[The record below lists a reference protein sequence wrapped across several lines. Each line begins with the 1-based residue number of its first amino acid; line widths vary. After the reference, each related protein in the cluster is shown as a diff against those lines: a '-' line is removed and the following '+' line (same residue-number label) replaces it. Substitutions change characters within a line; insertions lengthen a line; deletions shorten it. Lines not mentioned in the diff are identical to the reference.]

1 MRHFATH
8 FFLNAF
14 ACLCLLGNGN
24 GEKASDHWAFQA
36 VADPE
41 PPRVRDQSWIR
52 NGIDSFILAKLES
65 KGIPTPDRAIK
76 GILERRLSFA
86 LVGLPPSML
95 DPQDSFLEQIE
106 ALLASAHYGERWGR
120 HWLDVVRYADS
131 NGLDENAAH
140 ANAWRYRDYVVR
152 SFNEDKPF
160 NRFITEQVAGDL
172 LPTEGNFSVRR
183 NNLVATGFLAV
194 GPKLLAEPDLV
205 KLEMDMIDEQI
216 DVLGRAFLGLTLGCA
231 RCHEHKFDPISTEE
245 YYALAG
251 IFKSTRTMES
261 LKRPAKWVENLL
273 ANSEELKLS
282 KKHQD
287 LVEAQNAVVVAYR
300 ERANQ
305 ELLASGKFSKFPK
318 KPEAHYPEPTRKEL
332 ENLEKTLKL
341 FNESSPKLD
350 FAMGVQEGNVTELP
364 VFIGGDPDVR
374 GEIQPRGFPA
384 LISIPEARVSG
395 IDGSGR
401 LELAAWLTSSRNPLA
416 ARVIVNRVWRWHFG
430 RGIVETTDNFGL
442 LGGKPTHPELLDW
455 LASRFI
461 EDGWS
466 IKALHRLILSS
477 ETWRMSSRP
486 HSIAL
491 KKDPENRLL
500 SRAPVRRLE
509 AELIRDSLLHLSG
522 ELDLALG
529 GSTWSYENRKLV
541 FNHTSEDNTNY
552 LTNRRSIYLPVIR
565 NNVFDLFQ
573 LFDFPNPNSMCGDRT
588 PTTTPQQALYLM
600 NSPLVRQA
608 ALGFSKKGFGFDPK
622 VRIHLLYNSAFHRD
636 AEPDEIRQSL
646 RFLKSFSSKSEPSDK
661 WHAFAQSL
669 ICSNEFLYLE

>member
-1 MRHFATH
+1 MH

-36 VADPE
+36 VSDPE
-41 PPRVRDQSWIR
+41 PPRARDQSWVR
-52 NGIDSFILAKLES
+52 NRIDHFILAKLES
-65 KGIPTPDRAIK
+65 KGIPAPERASK
-76 GILERRLSFA
+76 AILERRLSFA
-86 LVGLPPSML
+86 LVGLPPSMI
-95 DPQDSFLEQIE
+95 DPKDSFLEQVE
-106 ALLASAHYGERWGR
+106 ALLASPHYGERWGR

-160 NRFITEQVAGDL
+160 DRFITEQVAGDL
-172 LPTEGNFSVRR
+172 LPDNGDFSVRR
-183 NNLVATGFLAV
+183 NNLVATGFLAL

-216 DVLGRAFLGLTLGCA
+216 DVLGRAILGLTLGCA

-273 ANSEELKLS
+273 ANSEEQKLS

-305 ELLASGKFSKFPK
+305 ELLASGKFSKLPK

-332 ENLEKTLKL
+332 ENLEKTFKL

-364 VFIGGDPDVR
+364 VFVGGDPDVR

-384 LISIPEARVSG
+384 LISIPEARLSG

-477 ETWRMSSRP
+477 ETWRMSSRA

-541 FNHTSEDNTNY
+541 FNHTSEDGTNY

-573 LFDFPNPNSMCGDRT
+573 LFDFPNPNSMCGNRT

-608 ALGFSKKGFGFDPK
+608 ALGFSQKGFGSDPK
-622 VRIHLLYNSAFHRD
+622 VRIQLLYNSAFHRD

-646 RFLKSFSSKSEPSDK
+646 RFLESFSSKSEPSDK

>member
-1 MRHFATH
+1 MRHFAMH

-76 GILERRLSFA
+76 SILERRLSFS

-95 DPQDSFLEQIE
+95 DPQDSFLEQVE
-106 ALLASAHYGERWGR
+106 ALLASPHYGERWGR

-160 NRFITEQVAGDL
+160 DRFITEQVAGDL
-172 LPTEGNFSVRR
+172 LPDNGDFSVRR

-273 ANSEELKLS
+273 ANSEEQKLS

-305 ELLASGKFSKFPK
+305 ELLASGKFSKLPK

-364 VFIGGDPDVR
+364 VFVGGDPDVR

-384 LISIPEARVSG
+384 LISIPEARLSG

-486 HSIAL
+486 HSIAS

-565 NNVFDLFQ
+565 NNVYDLFQ

-608 ALGFSKKGFGFDPK
+608 ALGFSQKGFGSDPK

-646 RFLKSFSSKSEPSDK
+646 RFLESFSSKSEPSDK

>member
-14 ACLCLLGNGN
+14 ACLCLPGNGN

-36 VADPE
+36 VSDPE
-41 PPRVRDQSWIR
+41 PPRVRDQSWVR
-52 NGIDSFILAKLES
+52 NGIDHFILAKLES
-65 KGIPTPDRAIK
+65 NGIPTPDRASK
-76 GILERRLSFA
+76 AILERRLSFA
-86 LVGLPPSML
+86 LVGLPPAML
-95 DPQDSFLEQIE
+95 DPKDSFLEQVE
-106 ALLASAHYGERWGR
+106 ELLASPHYGERWGR

-160 NRFITEQVAGDL
+160 DRFITEQVAGDL
-172 LPTEGNFSVRR
+172 LSTDGNFSVRR
-183 NNLVATGFLAV
+183 NNLVATGFLAL

-216 DVLGRAFLGLTLGCA
+216 DVLGRAVLGLTLGCA
-231 RCHEHKFDPISTEE
+231 RCHEHKFDPVSTEE

-273 ANSEELKLS
+273 ANSEEQKLS

-287 LVEAQNAVVVAYR
+287 LIDAQNAVVVAYR

-305 ELLASGKFSKFPK
+305 NLLASGKFSKLPK
-318 KPEAHYPEPTRKEL
+318 TPKAHYSEQTRKEL
-332 ENLEKTLKL
+332 EKLENILKQ
-341 FNESSPKLD
+341 FNDSAPQLD
-350 FAMGVQEGNVTELP
+350 YAMGVVEGNVTELP
-364 VFIGGDPDVR
+364 VFLGGDPDAL
-374 GEIQPRGFPA
+374 GEIQSRGFPA
-384 LISIPEARVSG
+384 LFAAPETKILDSG
-395 IDGSGR
+395 GSGR
-401 LELAAWLTSSRNPLA
+401 LELAAWLTSSRNPLI
-416 ARVIVNRVWRWHFG
+416 ARVIVNRIWRWHFG

-442 LGGKPTHPELLDW
+442 LGAKPTHPELLDW

-461 EDGWS
+461 EEEWS

-477 ETWRMSSRP
+477 ETWRMSSRA
-486 HSIAL
+486 HSIASE
-491 KKDPENRLL
+491 KDPENRLL
-500 SRAPVRRLE
+500 SCAPVRRLE
-509 AELIRDSLLHLSG
+509 AELIRDSLLYLSG

-565 NNVFDLFQ
+565 NNVYDLFE
-573 LFDFPNPNSMCGDRT
+573 LFDFPNPNAMSGDRT
-588 PTTTPQQALYLM
+588 PSSTPQQALYLM
-600 NSPLVRQA
+600 NSPLVQQA
-608 ALGFSKKGFGFDPK
+608 ALDFSKKGFGTDPK
-622 VRIHLLYNSAFHRD
+622 VRIHLMYQSAFHRD
-636 AEPDEIRQSL
+636 PDVDEIRQAL
-646 RFLKSFSSKSEPSDK
+646 RFVDTFPSTSEPLDK
-661 WHAFAQSL
+661 WQAFAQSL
-669 ICSNEFLYLE
+669 ICSNEFLFLQ

>member
-1 MRHFATH
+1 MRGLSTH
-8 FFLNAF
+8 FFVHAF
-14 ACLCLLGNGN
+14 ACFCLLGNGN

-41 PPRVRDQSWIR
+41 LPRVMDQTWIR
-52 NGIDSFILAKLES
+52 NGIDSFILAKLER

-76 GILERRLSFA
+76 SILERRLSFT
-86 LVGLPPSML
+86 LLGLPPSML
-95 DPQDSFLEQIE
+95 DPKDSLLEQLE
-106 ALLASAHYGERWGR
+106 ELLASPHYGERWGR

-160 NRFITEQVAGDL
+160 DRFITEQVAGDL
-172 LPTEGNFSVRR
+172 IPWNDDFSVRR
-183 NNLVATGFLAV
+183 SNLVATGFLSL
-194 GPKLLAEPDLV
+194 GPKLLAEPDPV

-216 DVLGRAFLGLTLGCA
+216 DVIGRAFLGLTLGCA
-231 RCHEHKFDPISTEE
+231 RCHDHFFDPVSTEE

-261 LKRPAKWVENLL
+261 FKRPAKWVENLL
-273 ANSEELKLS
+273 ANSEEQQLS

-305 ELLASGKFSKFPK
+305 ELLASGKFNKLPK
-318 KPEAHYPEPTRKEL
+318 KPEAHYPEPTRKIL
-332 ENLEKTLKL
+332 ENLEKTLKH
-341 FNESSPKLD
+341 FNGSSPQLD
-350 FAMGVQEGNVTELP
+350 FAMGVQEGNVTELH
-364 VFIGGDPDVR
+364 VFVGGDPETR

-384 LISIPEARVSG
+384 MFAAYEATNFHSG
-395 IDGSGR
+395 GSGR
-401 LELAAWLTSSRNPLA
+401 LELAAWLNSSRNPLT

-442 LGGKPTHPELLDW
+442 LGGKPTHPEMLDW

-461 EDGWS
+461 EEGWS

-477 ETWRMSSRP
+477 ETWRMSSGP
-486 HSIAL
+486 HSIASE
-491 KKDPENRLL
+491 KDPDNRLF
-500 SRAPVRRLE
+500 SRSPVRRLE

-529 GSTWSYENRKLV
+529 GSTWSHENRKLV

-552 LTNRRSIYLPVIR
+552 VTNRRSIYLPVIR
-565 NNVFDLFQ
+565 NNVYDLFQ

-608 ALGFSKKGFGFDPK
+608 ALGFSQKGFGSDPK
-622 VRIHLLYNSAFHRD
+622 VRIQLLYNSAFHRD
-636 AEPDEIRQSL
+636 AEPHEIRQSL
-646 RFLKSFSSKSEPSDK
+646 RFLESFSSKSEPSDK

>member
-1 MRHFATH
+1 MH

-24 GEKASDHWAFQA
+24 GEKASDHWAFQT
-36 VADPE
+36 VSDPE

-65 KGIPTPDRAIK
+65 KGIPTPDRASK
-76 GILERRLSFA
+76 SILERRLSFA
-86 LVGLPPSML
+86 LVGLPPSTL
-95 DPQDSFLEQIE
+95 DPQDSFLEQVE
-106 ALLASAHYGERWGR
+106 ALLVSPHYGERWGR

-160 NRFITEQVAGDL
+160 DRFITEQVAGDL
-172 LPTEGNFSVRR
+172 LPDNGDFSVRR
-183 NNLVATGFLAV
+183 NNLVATGFLAL

-231 RCHEHKFDPISTEE
+231 RCHEHKFDPVSTEE

-273 ANSEELKLS
+273 ANSEEQKLS

-305 ELLASGKFSKFPK
+305 ELLASGKFSKLPK
-318 KPEAHYPEPTRKEL
+318 NPEAHYPEPTRKEL

-364 VFIGGDPDVR
+364 VFVGGDPEVH

-384 LISIPEARVSG
+384 LISIPEARVPDYG
-395 IDGSGR
+395 GSGR
-401 LELAAWLTSSRNPLA
+401 LELAAWLTSSRNPLT
-416 ARVIVNRVWRWHFG
+416 ARVIVNRLWHHHFG
-430 RGIVETTDNFGL
+430 RGIVESVNDFGFQ
-442 LGGKPTHPELLDW
+442 GSKPTHPALLDY
-455 LASRFI
+455 LAHDLI
-461 EDGWS
+461 ENGWTL
-466 IKALHRLILSS
+466 KRLHKKIMMTAAYQMGSTES
-477 ETWRMSSRP
+477 EANNT
-486 HSIAL
+486 L
-491 KKDPENRLL
+491 DPSNSYWWKR
-500 SRAPVRRLE
+500 SPRRLE
-509 AELIRDSLLHLSG
+509 AEVLRDNALAVSG
-522 ELDLALG
+522 MIDRRMYGAGTLDQG
-529 GSTWSYENRKLV
+529 MK
-541 FNHTSEDNTNY
+541 
-552 LTNRRSIYLPVIR
+552 RRSIYFSVKRSKLIPMM
-565 NNVFDLFQ
+565 Q
-573 LFDFPNPNSMCGDRT
+573 LFDWPDTMTSQGRRAI
-588 PTTTPQQALYLM
+588 TTTPSQALVFI
-600 NSPLVRQA
+600 NSPQIREMA
-608 ALGFSKKGFGFDPK
+608 AHFAKIVLGSSDPVGSAVYRAHGALPSPERRAQLKKFLRKQTASYGGREEPAMIDLC
-622 VRIHLLYNSAFHRD
+622 HALLA
-636 AEPDEIRQSL
+636 
-646 RFLKSFSSKSEPSDK
+646 
-661 WHAFAQSL
+661 
-669 ICSNEFLYLE
+669 SNEMIYVE

>member
-8 FFLNAF
+8 FFVHTF

-36 VADPE
+36 VSDPE
-41 PPRVRDQSWIR
+41 LPRVRDQSWIR

-65 KGIPTPDRAIK
+65 KGIPTPDRAGK
-76 GILERRLSFA
+76 SILERRLSFA
-86 LVGLPPSML
+86 LVGLPPSIL
-95 DPQDSFLEQIE
+95 DPQDSFLEQLE
-106 ALLASAHYGERWGR
+106 ALLASPHYGERWGR

-160 NRFITEQVAGDL
+160 DRFITEQVAGDL
-172 LPTEGNFSVRR
+172 LPDNGDFSVRR

-273 ANSEELKLS
+273 ANSEEQKLS

-287 LVEAQNAVVVAYR
+287 LIEAQNAVVVAYR

-305 ELLASGKFSKFPK
+305 ELLASGKFSKLPK
-318 KPEAHYPEPTRKEL
+318 KTEAHYPEPTRKEL

-364 VFIGGDPDVR
+364 VFVGGDPDAL
-374 GEIQPRGFPA
+374 GEIQSRGFPA
-384 LISIPEARVSG
+384 LISIPEARVPG
-395 IDGSGR
+395 IDESGR
-401 LELAAWLTSSRNPLA
+401 LELAAWLTSSRNSLI
-416 ARVIVNRVWRWHFG
+416 ARVMVNRIWRWHFG
-430 RGIVETTDNFGL
+430 WGIVETTDNFGL
-442 LGGKPTHPELLDW
+442 LGSKPTHPELLDW

-486 HSIAL
+486 HSIASE
-491 KKDPENRLL
+491 KDPENRLL

-565 NNVFDLFQ
+565 NNVYDLFQ

-608 ALGFSKKGFGFDPK
+608 AFGFSQKGFGSDPK

>member
-1 MRHFATH
+1 MRGLTTH

-14 ACLCLLGNGN
+14 ACLCLSGNGN

-36 VADPE
+36 ISDPE

-65 KGIPTPDRAIK
+65 KGIPTPDRASK
-76 GILERRLSFA
+76 AILERRLSFA

-95 DPQDSFLEQIE
+95 DPKDSFLEQVE
-106 ALLASAHYGERWGR
+106 ELLASPHYGERWGR

-160 NRFITEQVAGDL
+160 DRFITEQVAGDL
-172 LPTEGNFSVRR
+172 LPDNGDFSVRR

-216 DVLGRAFLGLTLGCA
+216 DVLGRAILGLTLGCA

-273 ANSEELKLS
+273 ANSDEQKLS
-282 KKHQD
+282 QKHQD
-287 LVEAQNAVVVAYR
+287 LVEAQNVVVVAYR

-305 ELLASGKFSKFPK
+305 ALLTSGKFSKLPK

-332 ENLEKTLKL
+332 ENLEKTLKQ

-350 FAMGVQEGNVTELP
+350 FAMGVKEGNITELP
-364 VFIGGDPDVR
+364 VFVGGDPAVR
-374 GEIQPRGFPA
+374 GEIQARGFPA
-384 LISIPEARVSG
+384 LFAAPETKILDSG
-395 IDGSGR
+395 VSGR

-430 RGIVETTDNFGL
+430 RGIVETTDNFGM

-461 EDGWS
+461 EEGWS

-477 ETWRMSSRP
+477 ETWRMSSIA
-486 HSIAL
+486 HSIASG
-491 KKDPENRLL
+491 KDLENRLL

-522 ELDLALG
+522 ELDHSLG

-565 NNVFDLFQ
+565 NNVYDLFE
-573 LFDFPNPNSMCGDRT
+573 LFDFPNPNSMNGDRT
-588 PTTTPQQALYLM
+588 PSITPQQALYLM
-600 NSPLVRQA
+600 NSPFAQKAVVQ
-608 ALGFSKKGFGFDPK
+608 FSR
-622 VRIHLLYNSAFHRD
+622 RIVDSDSSIRIRRFYQFAFHRD
-636 AEPDEIRQSL
+636 PEVDEIGRAL
-646 RFLKSFSSKSEPSDK
+646 RFVETFPSTSEPLDK

-669 ICSNEFLYLE
+669 ICSNEFLYLQ

>member
-1 MRHFATH
+1 MKFAAIHFL
-8 FFLNAF
+8 LNLLAG
-14 ACLCLLGNGN
+14 LCLLGNGN
-24 GEKASDHWAFQA
+24 GEEAKEHWAFETIS
-36 VADPE
+36 DPE
-41 PPRVRDQSWIR
+41 LPRVRDRSWIR
-52 NGIDSFILAKLES
+52 NGIDHFILAKLES
-65 KGIPTPDRAIK
+65 KGIPTPVRASK
-76 GILERRLSFA
+76 AILERRLSFA
-86 LVGLPPSML
+86 LVGLPPSIL
-95 DPQDSFLEQIE
+95 AHKDSFLEQVE
-106 ALLASAHYGERWGR
+106 ELLASPHYGERWGR

-160 NRFITEQVAGDL
+160 DRFITEQLAGDL
-172 LPTEGNFSVRR
+172 LPDSGEFSVRR
-183 NNLVATGFLAV
+183 NNLVATGFLAL

-273 ANSEELKLS
+273 ANSEERKLA
-282 KKHQD
+282 KKHRI
-287 LVEAQNAVVVAYR
+287 LVDAQNEVIVAYR

-305 ELLASGKFSKFPK
+305 NLLASGKFSKLPTPPK
-318 KPEAHYPEPTRKEL
+318 AHYSEQTRKEL
-332 ENLEKTLKL
+332 EKLENILKQ
-341 FNESSPKLD
+341 FNDSAPQLD
-350 FAMGVQEGNVTELP
+350 YAMGVKEGNVTELP
-364 VFIGGDPDVR
+364 VFVGGDPDVR
-374 GEIQPRGFPA
+374 GEIQARGFPA
-384 LISIPEARVSG
+384 LFAAPETKILDSG
-395 IDGSGR
+395 GSGR
-401 LELAAWLTSSRNPLA
+401 LELATWLTSSRNPLA
-416 ARVIVNRVWRWHFG
+416 ARVIVNRLWRWHFG

-442 LGGKPTHPELLDW
+442 LGAKPTHPELLDW
-455 LASRFI
+455 LASRLI
-461 EDGWS
+461 EEGWS

-477 ETWRMSSRP
+477 ETWQMSSRAY
-486 HSIAL
+486 SIASE
-491 KKDPENRLL
+491 KDTENRLL
-500 SRAPVRRLE
+500 SRAPIRRLE
-509 AELIRDSLLHLSG
+509 AEVIRDSLLYLSG

-565 NNVFDLFQ
+565 NNVYDLFE
-573 LFDFPNPNSMCGDRT
+573 LFDFPNPNAMSGDRT
-588 PTTTPQQALYLM
+588 PSSTPQQALYLM
-600 NSPLVRQA
+600 NSPFVQQA
-608 ALGFSKKGFGFDPK
+608 VLKLSR
-622 VRIHLLYNSAFHRD
+622 RIRDSDSTTRIRRFYQSAFHRD
-636 AEPDEIRQSL
+636 PDSDEIRQAL
-646 RFLKSFSSKSEPSDK
+646 RFVDVFPPKSEPLDK